1 MLRGLNWNKVIFLGI
16 FLAVVSMLATVSF
29 IFELALKGYRPV
41 WSAPASK
48 ESALENAYPAQV
60 NSLFQ
65 KYILP
70 NQPIN
75 QNNLTKLNEDLL
87 ALRVPSRYQQLH
99 WQLVKNLDI
108 LKTDASIANKQSARL
123 ELGVLQQQYQW
134 LSKTLAQL
142 LLVIY

>member
-1 MLRGLNWNKVIFLGI
+1 MMRGLNWNKVVFLGI

-29 IFELALKGYRPV
+29 VLELTLKGYRPI

-48 ESALENAYPAQV
+48 ESTLEAAYPGEV
-60 NSLFQ
+60 NGLFQ
-65 KYILP
+65 KYVLP
-70 NQPIN
+70 NSPVTPE
-75 QNNLTKLNEDLL
+75 NLTKLDEDLL
-87 ALRVPSRYQQLH
+87 ALRVPNRYRELH

-108 LKTDASIANKQSARL
+108 LKTNASLDSKQAARAELNAL
-123 ELGVLQQQYQW
+123 EQQYQW